1 MKMAKDK
8 KKKAI
13 DAEINRALLD
23 DFDKFG
29 GLIHR
34 RWKEMIYCAVAILVV
49 FGIVLYVWDYNQKQ
63 IQAANAVLANADTEE
78 ALVAAIGKY
87 GKYDAAN
94 FARERLA
101 SVYIAKKEYA
111 KALTLLTEIVE
122 NTKSKELKA
131 RTQINI
137 GYLYEEDGKI
147 AEAIAAFQ
155 QVGDNVDNSAAV
167 RAEAYYSVGR
177 LSLMQGNKEQ
187 AVICFTQVKTLADSS
202 EGNTFATL
210 ATALLSEIN

>member
-34 RWKEMIYCAVAILVV
+34 HWKEMIYYAAAILVV
-49 FGIVLYVWDYNQKQ
+49 IAIVLFVWDYNQKQ
-63 IQAANAVLANADTEE
+63 IQTANAVLTNADTEE
-78 ALVAAIGKY
+78 ALVAAIEKY

-94 FARERLA
+94 FAREKLA
-101 SVYIAKKEYA
+101 SVYIAKKEYD
-111 KALTLLTEIVE
+111 KAIDLLTAIAE
-122 NTKSKELKA
+122 NTKSKELKE
-131 RTQINI
+131 RTKLNI
-137 GYLYEEDGKI
+137 GYLYEESGKV

-155 QVGDNVDNSAAV
+155 QVGDNVVNSVAV

-187 AVICFTQVKTLADSS
+187 AVICFTQVKTLAESG
-202 EGNTFATL
+202 EGETFATL